1 MKKLYCFLLCILL
14 ANAAL
19 AQLQKAPKLPKFN
32 KNKEKNV
39 FLKKQWFLGFKA
51 GINLTGAETIKD
63 YSAISP
69 TNYDPAD
76 VKKTYRN
83 YKNIGT
89 QATLEATFYFTGL
102 SLSFQPTYR
111 HNRFD
116 YSNEYVWGDGENAT
130 NSLELRYKQ
139 EQNIYYFDLPILA
152 KYEKMYNKFSPY
164 VQAGIYTSIL
174 VDANKSV
181 DISGVDYA
189 SGGINKFKNETVIVG
204 ASDLFAK
211 HHWGLIGGIGTYYN
225 QGNVRFN
232 LDLMYRKGMSNIAS
246 TTNRFGS
253 DRLSGVGDTM
263 DDMRLHSFA
272 ITLGC
277 LFPLRFLGKN
287 FRSTDNRK

>member
-1 MKKLYCFLLCILL
+1 MKKLYCFALSLFLTG
-14 ANAAL
+14 ATL

-51 GINLTGAETIKD
+51 GINLSGAETIKA

-69 TNYDPAD
+69 TDYNPTD
-76 VKKTYRN
+76 VKKK
-83 YKNIGT
+83 YKNFKDIGT

-111 HNRFD
+111 HTRFG
-116 YSNEYVWGDGENAT
+116 YSNEYIWGDGENAT
-130 NSLELRYKQ
+130 NRLELSYVQ
-139 EQNIYYFDLPILA
+139 EQNIYYFDLPVLA

-164 VQAGIYTSIL
+164 VQAGIYSSLL

-181 DISGVDYA
+181 DVSGTDYA

-204 ASDLFAK
+204 ATDLFAK
-211 HHWGLIGGIGTYYN
+211 NHWGLIGGFGTYYN

-232 LDLMYRKGMSNIAS
+232 LDVMYKRGMSNIAS
-246 TTNRFGS
+246 AKNRFGS

-263 DDMRLHSFA
+263 DDIRMNSYA

-287 FRSTDNRK
+287 FRSTDNRR